1 MFMQDQTRFAP
12 DFAAQ
17 VATTIAA
24 PQAPVFARSVLS
36 GLIAGTALE
45 TRTGWRD
52 IAMLAAGDRVY
63 TYDGGVREIRRL
75 DRIFFDLDEMPG
87 APDLLVQVPGGAL
100 NTCSDV
106 LALPDQEILLQ
117 SLYLEEKTDNPIGL
131 VRLGDLVGLA
141 GIRPV
146 RPQGVQQ
153 AIRPVFDEDEVVWA
167 NTGLLCH
174 VSHGVGQ
181 GVGQGGFFPS
191 VPREMARN
199 ALRYELTASQR
210 PLRAAA

>member
-12 DFAAQ
+12 Q
-17 VATTIAA
+17 VATAIPT
-24 PQAPVFARSVLS
+24 PDAPVFARSALA
-36 GLIAGTALE
+36 GLMAGTRLE
-45 TRTGWRD
+45 TETGWRD
-52 IAMLAAGDRVY
+52 VAMLAAGDRVH
-63 TYDGGVREIRRL
+63 TYDGGLRGIRRL
-75 DRIFFDLDEMPG
+75 ERVFFDLDEMPG
-87 APDLLVQVPGGAL
+87 APDLLVRVPGGAL

-106 LALPDQEILLQ
+106 LALPDQRVLVE
-117 SLYLEEKTDNPIGL
+117 SLYLEEKTGNPLGL

-153 AIRPVFDEDEVVWA
+153 AIRPVFDDEEVVWA

-174 VSHGVGQ
+174 VGR
-181 GVGQGGFFPS
+181 GGFFS
-191 VPREMARN
+191 RISRDMARN
-199 ALRYELTASQR
+199 ALRYDLTAGTQ